1 MLFVHIF
8 IMANEQMY
16 RISRLYPQ
24 ISRRIQGMTAFRS
37 LRLLVS
43 QSVTGLSSKISLHKT
58 QVPDQY

>member
-8 IMANEQMY
+8 IMAVEQMY

-24 ISRRIQGMTAFRS
+24 VSRGTQAMTAFCS

-43 QSVTGLSSKISLHKT
+43 QSVTGSSSKISLRKS
-58 QVPDQY
+58 QVPDQ

>member
-8 IMANEQMY
+8 IMAVEQMY

-24 ISRRIQGMTAFRS
+24 VSRGTQAMTAFCS

-43 QSVTGLSSKISLHKT
+43 QSVTVIKQDFSSQISSA
-58 QVPDQY
+58 